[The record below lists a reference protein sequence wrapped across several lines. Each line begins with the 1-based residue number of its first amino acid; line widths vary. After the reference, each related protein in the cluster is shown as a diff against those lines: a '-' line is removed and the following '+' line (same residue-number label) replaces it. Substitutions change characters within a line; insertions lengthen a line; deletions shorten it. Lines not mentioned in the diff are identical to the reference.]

1 VAAAVEACALERELE
16 ALLDAL
22 AGKMQRSEALAL
34 LPSDG
39 ERSERSPPPK
49 ATLGASLALRG
60 GALRHPYHAH
70 LSSQMPQ
77 QQQQQQQMPQEV
89 FEPPLL
95 ALTSHGDAWGWA
107 ANQHHEPPQPS
118 PLPPR
123 APLASV
129 AAALENLRRIEGSA
143 TTRKLANAQDK
154 IVFLT

>member
-1 VAAAVEACALERELE
+1 LERELE

-70 LSSQMPQ
+70 HSSQMQ
-77 QQQQQQQMPQEV
+77 QQRQQQLQRQHQMPQEV

-107 ANQHHEPPQPS
+107 ANQHHEPPPPS